1 MYETGEI
8 IPNSYLVVFK
18 KDTDFGLVK
27 EFAAKFEAKRAH
39 EIGDFKAFTGTF
51 NERAIAAIRQL
62 DVVEFV
68 EKDQVMRAYAC
79 QSGATW
85 GIDRIDQQNL
95 PLNSQYCYPDANG
108 APGSGVNAYIIDTGI
123 RNTHSDFGGRSKS
136 GYDFHNNKPDA
147 TDDNGHGTHV
157 ASTTAGTTWGV
168 AKNAT
173 LYGVKV
179 LGAFGSGSTTNVV
192 AGVDFTAQQHRAS
205 NNKKTVANMSLG
217 GGASAAMDNA
227 VNAAVSA
234 GVSFALAS
242 GNSNA
247 NACNSSP
254 ARVGGPSGTSVTVN
268 AADQRDARASFS
280 NFGTCTDIFAPGV
293 SITAAWHTSDTVTN
307 TISGTSMAS
316 PHVCGAMAVYMTN
329 NPQTPA
335 QVKAFLMNEAVR
347 GVISNPGTGSTNA
360 NLYQRY

>member
-1 MYETGEI
+1 M
-8 IPNSYLVVFK
+8 
-18 KDTDFGLVK
+18 
-27 EFAAKFEAKRAH
+27 
-39 EIGDFKAFTGTF
+39 F
-51 NERAIAAIRQL
+51 NERAIRQL

-95 PLNSQYCYPDANG
+95 PLNNHYCYPDANG
-108 APGSGVNAYIIDTGI
+108 APGTGANAYIIDTGN
-123 RNTHSDFGGRSKS
+123 RNTHSDFGDRFKS

-147 TDDNGHGTHV
+147 TVDNGHGTHV
-157 ASTTAGTTWGV
+157 ASTTGGTTWGV

-192 AGVDFTAQQHRAS
+192 AGVDFTASQHRAS

-254 ARVGGPSGTSVTVN
+254 ARVGGPSGTSVTAN
-268 AADQRDARASFS
+268 AADNRDARASFS
-280 NFGTCTDIFAPGV
+280 DFGTCTDIFAPGL
-293 SITAAWHTSDTVTN
+293 SITAAWHTSDTQNN
-307 TISGTSMAS
+307 TISCTSIAS
-316 PHVCGAMAVYMTN
+316 PHVCGAMAVSLGR
-329 NPQTPA
+329 TPSGDCVNLLRVVVA
-335 QVKAFLMNEAVR
+335 GALDLAPCFSPTLGGIFFISSILFLWLCCER
-347 GVISNPGTGSTNA
+347 GLPGFNTGYFFSFFFFSS
-360 NLYQRY
+360 LVVVFI